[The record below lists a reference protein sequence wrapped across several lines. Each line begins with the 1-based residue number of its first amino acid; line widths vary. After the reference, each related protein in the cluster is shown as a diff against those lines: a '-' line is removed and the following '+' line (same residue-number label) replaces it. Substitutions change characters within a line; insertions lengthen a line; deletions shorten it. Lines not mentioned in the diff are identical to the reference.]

1 LANGPVSLPRS
12 SNRTCGFPASGFP
25 TDFMAGPR
33 RRLLRLRPAIEL
45 PLKAADIFRR
55 CKAHRQSP
63 SIPDLLRRACLKSG
77 AFAPSALPGI
87 DATMPLSDSRS
98 GRHPL
103 DGFEGRS
110 LALAGLPRLP
120 APPFPR
126 AVSNTPADREEACR
140 SLPRSRGLP
149 RFPGGSASTLAL
161 SRPARTSLTLRPI
174 GSLDRPRRPL
184 SRGSGPESYPSKP
197 LVSYQSYRLLSGWN
211 LPPLVVRAFGAHWK
225 SLALEPHFFGKG
237 GQKLGGHGALPLPFS
252 SCDPLSRPPR
262 FGSTCLRASDRRRR

>member
-1 LANGPVSLPRS
+1 MANGPVSLPRS

-225 SLALEPHFFGKG
+225 SLAK
-237 GQKLGGHGALPLPFS
+237 KLGGAETGPGGAVG
-252 SCDPLSRPPR
+252 SRP
-262 FGSTCLRASDRRRR
+262 

>member
-1 LANGPVSLPRS
+1 
-12 SNRTCGFPASGFP
+12 
-25 TDFMAGPR
+25 
-33 RRLLRLRPAIEL
+33 
-45 PLKAADIFRR
+45 
-55 CKAHRQSP
+55 
-63 SIPDLLRRACLKSG
+63 
-77 AFAPSALPGI
+77 
-87 DATMPLSDSRS
+87 MPLSDSRS

-126 AVSNTPADREEACR
+126 AVSNTPEDREEACR

-174 GSLDRPRRPL
+174 GSLNRPRRPL

-225 SLALEPHFFGKG
+225 SLAGNRTYCRVEEGRGGVEAWPMAPFPFPAHQTGRADFPHPAFRLVSCQAHDRTPWRLQWRSLGTPSVPKTASLVNG
-237 GQKLGGHGALPLPFS
+237 PIARADILCRRARKLRTRS
-252 SCDPLSRPPR
+252 
-262 FGSTCLRASDRRRR
+262 